1 MKKSIKLSGGN
12 LVKDI
17 ENRVSIIEKACSDKN
32 GLDIKTLNI
41 SKLTSMGDYFVIASG
56 NSTSQVKAIADEI
69 EDKMEEVGFHPQNKE
84 GYRSARWILLDFGDI
99 IAHVFH
105 KEEREFYNLEKLW
118 ADDQE

>member
-1 MKKSIKLSGGN
+1 M
-12 LVKDI
+12 KDI

-105 KEEREFYNLEKLW
+105 KEDREFYNLEKLW